1 MFEALSALKKARD
14 DVKAT
19 IGDLDE
25 LKSKNSEDKETL
37 EPLI

>member
-1 MFEALSALKKARD
+1 MFEALNALKKARD